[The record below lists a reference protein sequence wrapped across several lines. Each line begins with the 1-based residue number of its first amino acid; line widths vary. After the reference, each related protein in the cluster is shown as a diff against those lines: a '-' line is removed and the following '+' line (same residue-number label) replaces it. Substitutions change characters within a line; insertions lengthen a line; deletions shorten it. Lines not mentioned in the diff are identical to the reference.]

1 MNTSEI
7 FLYLFIYLRFVFAHE
22 IQCRFVTLFRRLL
35 FNVDETDSLLTT
47 KPTIDWLSLRGKYLA
62 FKGCK
67 IIILKEFHRFK
78 LGPKQSQSHG
88 IDLASTSLQTI
99 LSLQQYCLSDL
110 AAGNHCGGVWSRQT
124 GI

>member
-1 MNTSEI
+1 MSTSEI
-7 FLYLFIYLRFVFAHE
+7 FIYLFIYLRFVFAHE

-99 LSLQQYCLSDL
+99 LSERSS
-110 AAGNHCGGVWSRQT
+110 GRQSLRRSMEPT
-124 GI
+124 NRNLR